1 MPQCQCQYTGD
12 LLTDG
17 HRQHHRNWEQTQP
30 TTRHPTTSTTTTIE
44 VTQLIIAIDQLI
56 AAANGGPRPAL
67 TPGAQ
72 AIIAKHV
79 AALARMST
87 QHRSTP

>member
-17 HRQHHRNWEQTQP
+17 HRNHHRNWEQTQP

-56 AAANGGPRPAL
+56 AAANGGPPPSL

-72 AIIAKHV
+72 AIIAKH
-79 AALARMST
+79 
-87 QHRSTP
+87 RSTP